1 MTTTIQPARKRKKTS
16 PIAGPSLL
24 ASPFGHSGCLDL
36 KTLYATKADVPMAG
50 AVKAK
55 MPRQLRSN
63 RPHTHHALDD
73 AIEQADLCANL
84 MLWTGFTP

>member
-1 MTTTIQPARKRKKTS
+1 
-16 PIAGPSLL
+16 
-24 ASPFGHSGCLDL
+24 
-36 KTLYATKADVPMAG
+36 MAG